1 MSSRRCGNWSQENKA
16 EAKKTVSRRFLVS
29 ADGLACKLS
38 VHNLRKEKDAA
49 GVSVFRED
57 GNFSSTFFVILDFS
71 SLSRAETFS
80 QIKSLFKCEKKIK
93 DFFRQLNPAS
103 GRRAERKRNSKP
115 FLQFVQLNR
124 ILFLCY
130 FSSEKLL
137 NISQNNVLK
146 LWSVD
151 ISEQS
156 VFFCFTIFEMRCR
169 CAATAL
175 RAQLCNR

>member
-1 MSSRRCGNWSQENKA
+1 MYWVPGGAATDPKRTKRRQ
-16 EAKKTVSRRFLVS
+16 KTVSRRFLVS

-49 GVSVFRED
+49 GSPYSARTKLQLFL
-57 GNFSSTFFVILDFS
+57 VILDFS

-124 ILFLCY
+124 ILCLWY
-130 FSSEKLL
+130 FSSQKLL
-137 NISQNNVLK
+137 NISRNNVLK

-156 VFFCFTIFEMRCR
+156 VFFCFIIFEMRCSS
-169 CAATAL
+169 AATAL